1 MFTQWK
7 KIAATLST
15 AALLSIGAGTALA
28 QDHSHSHDAG
38 HDTRGPAQL
47 TLNNG
52 KKWATDANLRQGMSR
67 IRDALAAELPA
78 IHAGKATAKQY
89 QALAQK
95 ANDQIAFMVK
105 NCKLDEKADA
115 MLHLLLADIIAG
127 ADAMVLQDSSK
138 ARKGAEQIAHA
149 LENYA
154 TYFDHPG
161 WRSLK

>member
-7 KIAATLST
+7 KVAAILST
-15 AALLSIGAGTALA
+15 AALLSVGAGTALA
-28 QDHSHSHDAG
+28 QDHGHSHDAG

-67 IRDALAAELPA
+67 IRDALAAKLPA
-78 IHAGKATAKQY
+78 IHAGKATEKQY
-89 QALAQK
+89 RALAQK

-105 NCKLDEKADA
+105 NCKLDEDADA
-115 MLHLLLADIIAG
+115 MLHLLLADLIAG
-127 ADAMVLQDSSK
+127 ADAMMLQDSSE
-138 ARKGAEQIAHA
+138 ARKGAEKIAHA

-161 WRSLK
+161 WRGLK

>member
-1 MFTQWK
+1 MFAQWK

-15 AALLSIGAGTALA
+15 AALLCIGAEIALA

-38 HDTRGPAQL
+38 QDTSGPAQL

-52 KKWATDANLRQGMSR
+52 KKWVTDANLRQGMSR

-89 QALAQK
+89 QALSQK
-95 ANDQIAFMVK
+95 ANDQIAFIVK
-105 NCKLDEKADA
+105 NCKLDENPDA

-127 ADAMVLQDSSK
+127 ADAMAGQDSSE
-138 ARKGAEQIAHA
+138 ARKGAEKIAHA

-161 WRSLK
+161 WL

>member
-1 MFTQWK
+1 
-7 KIAATLST
+7 
-15 AALLSIGAGTALA
+15 
-28 QDHSHSHDAG
+28 
-38 HDTRGPAQL
+38 
-47 TLNNG
+47 
-52 KKWATDANLRQGMSR
+52 
-67 IRDALAAELPA
+67 
-78 IHAGKATAKQY
+78 
-89 QALAQK
+89 
-95 ANDQIAFMVK
+95 MVK